1 MSASDEKPIGE
12 LLAECAGRCL
22 ALVEKYELDTIPSDE
37 FGGLFATLVR
47 VLAEKAQ
54 SGSVPALTSGN
65 RVITAT
71 DGAIA
76 CTAILEAA
84 GIELF
89 ELSAWQALTDVGS
102 RRRASPAAHN
112 GAQ

>member
-1 MSASDEKPIGE
+1 MSASEEKPIGE
-12 LLAECAGRCL
+12 LLDECARRCL
-22 ALVEKYELDTIPSDE
+22 ALVESNRIDAIPSGQ

-47 VLAEKAQ
+47 VLAEKAL
-54 SGSVPALTSGN
+54 SGATPTVTSGN
-65 RVITAT
+65 AVITAT

-76 CTAILEAA
+76 CTALLEAA

-102 RRRASPAAHN
+102 RRRATDYH
-112 GAQ
+112 GAK